1 MDILNRRLADTSGL
15 RKIHMHGLPADMIA
29 ALTDAEIDMLRRVF
43 EAVCIEYDIPREGAR
58 AEHLARFLMAA
69 FSGPLSTEKSLL
81 AAAHS
86 FYLRHIAEP

>member
-1 MDILNRRLADTSGL
+1 
-15 RKIHMHGLPADMIA
+15 MHGFPTEKVPT
-29 ALTDAEIDMLRRVF
+29 LTDAEADTLRRVF
-43 EAVCIEYDIPREGAR
+43 EAICTEYDIPREGPR

>member
-1 MDILNRRLADTSGL
+1 MPWPLAETTDTLS
-15 RKIHMHGLPADMIA
+15 
-29 ALTDAEIDMLRRVF
+29 DAQADMLRRVF
-43 EAVCIEYDIPREGAR
+43 EAVCVEHQIPREDVR

-81 AAAHS
+81 AATRS